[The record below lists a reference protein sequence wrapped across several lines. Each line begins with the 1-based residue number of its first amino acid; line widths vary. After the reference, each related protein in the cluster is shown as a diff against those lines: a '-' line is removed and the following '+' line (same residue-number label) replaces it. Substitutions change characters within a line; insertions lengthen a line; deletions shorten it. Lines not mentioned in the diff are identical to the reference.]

1 MYMYCSCLLF
11 GNKTMLIIIY
21 SSCSCECIIENI
33 FQITKYDVMLLL
45 MLRAEKKIDVKSY
58 IVTMLEKARKDKFL
72 DSHFHYA
79 FIQSP
84 LLTHTHRTL
93 FTRYF

>member
-45 MLRAEKKIDVKSY
+45 MLRAEKKNRCQVIY
-58 IVTMLEKARKDKFL
+58 CYHARKGQK
-72 DSHFHYA
+72 
-79 FIQSP
+79 
-84 LLTHTHRTL
+84 R
-93 FTRYF
+93 